1 MAACNARSY
10 RSRRTYG
17 CDVRGRDRFN
27 ADELAWIREQLDQLR
42 VAERDEQKRIR
53 GRLRRAQFRISDW
66 ATDRQ
71 GFTASEFDALVTGGR
86 IVRDDSVG
94 IIPAGPDPTDVNVYG
109 GPLDTWA
116 EAHLEPALDL
126 LSGPGAEQHAVPE
139 LISSAAAGQAP
150 GSQLD
155 CPGLY
160 AVYADAEVWRQLGL
174 GDPPD
179 ERPLY
184 VGKAE
189 DSLVTRDL
197 RTHFAA
203 GRTGQSSPRRSFAA
217 LLVDELALVA
227 IPRRPADPEPGR
239 WTHYALEPDGDERLT
254 GWMRE
259 HLRLAAWTCK
269 SPVALGKLERLVMGE
284 LQPPLN
290 LTGVSQPWSAQVRDA
305 RKVMARAAE
314 EWPARRQ

>member
-1 MAACNARSY
+1 MRRARPRPLQRLDPRAAR
-10 RSRRTYG
+10 
-17 CDVRGRDRFN
+17 
-27 ADELAWIREQLDQLR
+27 QLR
-42 VAERDEQKRIR
+42 VAERAEQKRIR
-53 GRLRRAQFRISDW
+53 GRLRRAEFRISDW
-66 ATDRQ
+66 ATDSQ
-71 GFTASEFDALVTGGR
+71 GFTASEFDALVASER
-86 IVRDDSVG
+86 IVRDDAVGLSVL
-94 IIPAGPDPTDVNVYG
+94 PDVPDPTDVGFDG
-109 GPLDTWA
+109 GPSDSWA
-116 EAHLEPALDL
+116 EAHLGAARDA
-126 LSGPGAEQHAVPE
+126 LSGPGAGQHAVPE
-139 LISSAAAGQAP
+139 LIESAAAGWAP

-155 CPGLY
+155 SPGLY
-160 AVYADAEVWRQLGL
+160 ALYADAVVWRQLGL

-197 RTHFAA
+197 RTHFAS

-227 IPRRPADPEPGR
+227 MPRRPADPEPDKR
-239 WTHYALEPDGDERLT
+239 THYALEPDGDQRLT
-254 GWMRE
+254 EWMRE
-259 HLRLAAWTCK
+259 HLRLAAWPCER
-269 SPVALGKLERLVMGE
+269 PVALGKLERLVMGE

-314 EWPARRQ
+314 EWAARRR